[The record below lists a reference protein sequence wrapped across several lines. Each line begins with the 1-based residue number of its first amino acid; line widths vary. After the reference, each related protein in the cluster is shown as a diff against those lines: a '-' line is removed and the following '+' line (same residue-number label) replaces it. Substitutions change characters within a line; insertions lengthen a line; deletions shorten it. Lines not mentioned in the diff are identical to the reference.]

1 MEIFYH
7 ECRQA
12 LVARQKA
19 GVTKRNKEI
28 WSDGYTHCCGCGD
41 GFTWKHIRPKLSVSA
56 HHFLP
61 TSFQLSEEV
70 KSRK

>member
-1 MEIFYH
+1 M
-7 ECRQA
+7 
-12 LVARQKA
+12 VARQKA

-41 GFTWKHIRPKLSVSA
+41 GFTWIHIRPKLSVSA